1 MLRWTIVNC
10 SLFLFWNVK
19 RTTFE
24 QTRCVLCDNG
34 YVINLTTKK
43 TKKIENQTAEQ
54 ARCERWE
61 KEAVAVVDDDVVSV
75 VVVVVVVVDDDDLFL
90 MLLLSLLIAMT
101 TIKNIRLVARDGRRR
116 PPPRTPQPTISKTRS

>member
-1 MLRWTIVNC
+1 MLRWTIVKC
-10 SLFLFWNVK
+10 SLFLFLNVK
-19 RTTFE
+19 RTTCE
-24 QTRCVLCDNG
+24 QTRCVLCENG
-34 YVINLTTKK
+34 YVINLTTKQ
-43 TKKIENQTAEQ
+43 TKKIDNQTAEQ

-75 VVVVVVVVDDDDLFL
+75 VVVVVVVDDDDLFL

-101 TIKNIRLVARDGRRR
+101 TIRNVRLVARDGRRR